1 MAKRKENDYIFAD
14 AFIGCYVRNLMKRQ
28 DLMRLANC
36 TDFDAA
42 EALLQEFG
50 YGESPEVKEGDVE
63 AFIRREQNKLF
74 DMIYNTL
81 PERKELA
88 LYLYPY
94 DYHNVKVCLKSELL
108 GITPDDTFLMST
120 GDIEWNKMMAMIR
133 DRNYMF
139 MPVNMK
145 HAIEEAMD
153 LYSRGHDP
161 QMIDIIMDKACYR
174 DMLRATEESG
184 EEFLIGIV
192 KLQIDLLN
200 LKAFV
205 RLREI
210 GKAWSFFQ
218 TVYLDGGNIQEQF
231 YIQSWEEPY
240 SQVADKLIPYG
251 LKDMMAEG
259 GRMIKE
265 EGDFTLFEKMLE
277 DALMEYNKKAK
288 YLSFGIVPIAGYW
301 LAKEVEIDN
310 LRIVLTGIL
319 VGASPE
325 ETGERLREPYV

>member
-1 MAKRKENDYIFAD
+1 
-14 AFIGCYVRNLMKRQ
+14 
-28 DLMRLANC
+28 
-36 TDFDAA
+36 
-42 EALLQEFG
+42 
-50 YGESPEVKEGDVE
+50 
-63 AFIRREQNKLF
+63 
-74 DMIYNTL
+74 
-81 PERKELA
+81 
-88 LYLYPY
+88 
-94 DYHNVKVCLKSELL
+94 
-108 GITPDDTFLMST
+108 
-120 GDIEWNKMMAMIR
+120 
-133 DRNYMF
+133 
-139 MPVNMK
+139 MK
-145 HAIEEAMD
+145 HSIEEAMD

-174 DMLRATEESG
+174 DMLRAAEESG

-319 VGASPE
+319 VGASP
-325 ETGERLREPYV
+325 